1 MNAVL
6 LWRWLRSELLGLALV
21 GLVWLVLPHFIDPL
35 SHVYLKDFIG
45 LGFSGLRSRLSAR
58 ESACG
63 GVAAGCGTATRWTMR
78 RSVATRPDRPSQREP
93 ERECMHSFTW
103 RWPSWGSWRP

>member
-45 LGFSGLRSRLSAR
+45 LVLLWFAIALVRTGVGMWWGRSRLRDRHALDD
-58 ESACG
+58 
-63 GVAAGCGTATRWTMR
+63 AALR
-78 RSVATRPDRPSQREP
+78 RDQA
-93 ERECMHSFTW
+93 
-103 RWPSWGSWRP
+103 

>member
-45 LGFSGLRSRLSAR
+45 LVLLWFAIALVRTGVGMWWRRRRSRDRHALDD
-58 ESACG
+58 
-63 GVAAGCGTATRWTMR
+63 AALR
-78 RSVATRPDRPSQREP
+78 RDQA
-93 ERECMHSFTW
+93 
-103 RWPSWGSWRP
+103 